1 MHAWFTSLAFAKFR
15 LTDQT
20 TFTILG
26 RRVLLSSK
34 LFLLSSKLSLL
45 SSKLSFCRRSCLFC
59 RSCLS
64 CLSFLSCLSVLAG
77 FSACFQCV
85 THRCRS
91 TRGGYSSF
99 LPCVSVAKEK
109 SATSTWPR
117 SAGSCASWQI
127 VHLLRHNHHT
137 MKSRQASEWRFRF

>member
-1 MHAWFTSLAFAKFR
+1 MHARFTSLAFAKFR

-26 RRVLLSSK
+26 RR
-34 LFLLSSKLSLL
+34 FLLSSKLSLL
-45 SSKLSFCRRSCLFC
+45 SSKLFLLSWKLSFCRRSCLFC

-99 LPCVSVAKEK
+99 FHVSQ
-109 SATSTWPR
+109 WPKKNQPHPP
-117 SAGSCASWQI
+117 G
-127 VHLLRHNHHT
+127 LDLRAAAPHG
-137 MKSRQASEWRFRF
+137 RLCIF